1 MMSGGLHILM
11 HGIDF
16 QWHLEPIRPPSETDQ
31 SDSLPNTLQN
41 YLFQKVKQP
50 CHTQLGAVS
59 QTYLQGEMAHQLPQP
74 DLCFFLASPD
84 KIAP

>member
-31 SDSLPNTLQN
+31 SDSLPNTLQS
-41 YLFQKVKQP
+41 YVFQKVEAALP
-50 CHTQLGAVS
+50 HTARCSLS
-59 QTYLQGEMAHQLPQP
+59 DLPSKG
-74 DLCFFLASPD
+74 DGTSAFST
-84 KIAP
+84 